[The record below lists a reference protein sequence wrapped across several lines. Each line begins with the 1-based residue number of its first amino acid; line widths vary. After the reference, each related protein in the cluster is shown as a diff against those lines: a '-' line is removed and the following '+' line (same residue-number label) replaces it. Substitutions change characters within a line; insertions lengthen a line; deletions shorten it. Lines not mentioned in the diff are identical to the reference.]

1 MAAFDN
7 TVTISRPAGEAF
19 AYLADAEN
27 LPRWNYAIEQ
37 TRKISPGPVGVGT
50 VYRQTRTLPRRS
62 QEEFQVVVFQ
72 PPGQLA
78 FDGTFGPF
86 KARTSYLLEAVTG
99 GTRLTNR
106 WDLEPTSAPLR
117 LLGPLAIPRV
127 KAAVAENLRALKQI
141 LENDRGVAGP
151 DSVSRPRQ

>member
-1 MAAFDN
+1 GPGGEKTSMAELEN
-7 TVTISRPAGEAF
+7 TVTIGRPAGEVF
-19 AYLADAEN
+19 ACLADAEN

-37 TRKISPGPVGVGT
+37 TRKISPGPVGAGT

-72 PPGQLA
+72 PPGQLTL
-78 FDGTFGPF
+78 DGTFGPF
-86 KARTSYLLEAVTG
+86 KARTSYLLEPVTG

-117 LLGPLAIPRV
+117 PPGPPAIPRG
-127 KAAVAENLRALKQI
+127 KA
-141 LENDRGVAGP
+141 GVAG
-151 DSVSRPRQ
+151 DPRALEADL